1 MVMTW
6 KSKGLSGESI
16 KLPATLDDILN
27 PRLDYFNNPKF
38 RVQFNGSC
46 LKTDSVGFN
55 YKSIDLYI
63 NYEIKSWLYFTDN
76 GFTLRNSLFGNVS
89 STTYSD
95 PDKYSYFGYGI
106 SFDVRWTFS
115 LLNGGFG
122 CNVIIFGADMSSSVY
137 IDNKKNILILGKGPT
152 QRLND
157 TTLIEDSI
165 NFTKQRK
172 QQIFTC

>member
-27 PRLDYFNNPKF
+27 SRLDYFNNPKF

-89 STTYSD
+89 STTNFD

-106 SFDVRWTFS
+106 SFDVR
-115 LLNGGFG
+115 
-122 CNVIIFGADMSSSVY
+122 
-137 IDNKKNILILGKGPT
+137 
-152 QRLND
+152 
-157 TTLIEDSI
+157 
-165 NFTKQRK
+165 
-172 QQIFTC
+172 